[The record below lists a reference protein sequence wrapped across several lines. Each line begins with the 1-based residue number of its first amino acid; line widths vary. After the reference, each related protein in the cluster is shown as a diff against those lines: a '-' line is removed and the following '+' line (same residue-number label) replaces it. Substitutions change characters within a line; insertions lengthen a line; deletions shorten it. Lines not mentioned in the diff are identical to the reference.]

1 MTAADV
7 RRIAGWAATALTVAA
22 LVSLL
27 FATDRPPTGTTTT
40 TTTARHLECERV
52 AALVVCVDTAGVLTA
67 GPAEDDQHPY
77 HRED

>member
-27 FATDRPPTGTTTT
+27 FATDRPPAGTTTT
-40 TTTARHLECERV
+40 TVRTVECEPV
-52 AALVVCVDTAGVLTA
+52 AALVVCVDSAGVLTA